1 MEAVAAGETSFPAV
15 LDCTRYE
22 TCCLQC
28 ISLPPSPSS
37 PRNTQQHSKID
48 ALVDLQPYQRDLN
61 SHCHKSSGILQSPH
75 SSPHQVL
82 VSQSTTTTHCTPR
95 TLLWGS
101 EEALTGTQLFRTH
114 SADTWPHG
122 AVGWREPRSW
132 LLSGVYHPIMC
143 LCPCQ
148 TPLHTVPVLAAAQN
162 SQGNF

>member
-101 EEALTGTQLFRTH
+101 EEALIGTQLCFALILQTL
-114 SADTWPHG
+114 G
-122 AVGWREPRSW
+122 LMV
-132 LLSGVYHPIMC
+132 LLAGGSP
-143 LCPCQ
+143 
-148 TPLHTVPVLAAAQN
+148 AAGF
-162 SQGNF
+162 SLVFTTL

>member
-1 MEAVAAGETSFPAV
+1 MLFAVHQFATKPQLSQEHTATQQNRCFSRLAALPEGLEQSLSQELRNTAV
-15 LDCTRYE
+15 TPFL
-22 TCCLQC
+22 
-28 ISLPPSPSS
+28 SPSS
-37 PRNTQQHSKID
+37 AGQSVNHNYPLYTENTPVGLRRGSH
-48 ALVDLQPYQRDLN
+48 RD
-61 SHCHKSSGILQSPH
+61 
-75 SSPHQVL
+75 
-82 VSQSTTTTHCTPR
+82 STV
-95 TLLWGS
+95 
-101 EEALTGTQLFRTH
+101 FRTH